1 MSRCGYSL
9 SPGFG
14 ENDIEPLMPTMLI
27 VSAPAG
33 AAQIVVRHNVDGVT
47 HREVDSWRAD
57 ANRMFLRRASPLLH
71 VVLQN
76 ESRRVLQLFRARVSW
91 SRVEHQRASLDAH
104 PWCST
109 EHAANRLQKI
119 SVKAIRLFD

>member
-1 MSRCGYSL
+1 
-9 SPGFG
+9 
-14 ENDIEPLMPTMLI
+14 
-27 VSAPAG
+27 
-33 AAQIVVRHNVDGVT
+33 
-47 HREVDSWRAD
+47 
-57 ANRMFLRRASPLLH
+57 MFLRRASPLLQ

-76 ESRRVLQLFRARVSW
+76 ESRRVLQLFRAPVSW